1 MSTRLGTSPL
11 RTPRLVVAILV
22 AAVVATPVLAFP
34 YVLLDRSASRIDVQT
49 DVAWW
54 ALVVHVPCAATAMLL
69 GALQFVPR
77 IRARRRVHRTIGRF
91 FLGFGTV
98 AFVLTA
104 IPLALT
110 TPNGNITRFGVL
122 IPALAW
128 PVVAVVAWRAI
139 RARDVARHR
148 EWMIRL
154 YAITFFAITA
164 RMVTPLLLLV
174 QVPVMSSWYDGD
186 VQAAVS
192 ASIPYGQWLG
202 WIVNL
207 AIAELIIRR
216 TRRAG
221 R

>member
-1 MSTRLGTSPL
+1 
-11 RTPRLVVAILV
+11 VAILV
-22 AAVVATPVLAFP
+22 VAVVVTPVLAFP
-34 YVLLDRSASRIDVQT
+34 YVLLDRAASRIDVQT
-49 DVAWW
+49 DLAWW
-54 ALVVHVPCAATAMLL
+54 ALVVHVPSAATAMIL

-77 IRARRRVHRTIGRF
+77 IRARRPVHRAIGRI
-91 FLGFGTV
+91 FLGLGTL
-98 AFVLTA
+98 AFVMTG

-110 TPNGNITRFGVL
+110 TPDGNITRFGVL

-202 WIVNL
+202 WIINL